1 MAKLYNQKTVAENK
15 ASVGNLNTQR
25 FLYTGFNSRN
35 KTTGFKL
42 YDVDLVKQDI
52 LNHFNIKKGQKLE
65 NPSFGTIIWDM
76 LYEPMNE
83 VNKKAIN
90 EDVTRIVNADPR
102 VSVTRVQ
109 VDATDQGIRI
119 EVELAYLNTNVSEK
133 MSINF
138 DKTK

>member
-15 ASVGNLNTQR
+15 ASIGNVNTQK

-42 YDVDLVKQDI
+42 YDLDLVKQDI

-65 NPSFGTIIWDM
+65 NPLFGTIIWDM

-119 EVELAYLNTNVSEK
+119 EVELAYLNTNVTEK